1 MRIVDINYFLER
13 EQVERHRAA
22 AAECAEARV
31 AHLGLADGYR
41 RMIEANRADSG
52 SMAQAG

>member
-1 MRIVDINYFLER
+1 MDINYFLER

-22 AAECAEARV
+22 AAECNEARK

-41 RMIEANRADSG
+41 RMIDSHRSETGPAARA
-52 SMAQAG
+52 